1 MDVEKLSTEGI
12 IFKGAK
18 NPSNPKD
25 AQRVKTKAKKSS
37 YAKGTHGS
45 ASAKMKSEIK
55 KRVQARNKKKRMSF

>member
-12 IFKGAK
+12 VFKGAK

-25 AQRVKTKAKKSS
+25 ALRIKTKAKKSS

-45 ASAKMKSEIK
+45 DSAKMKSEIK
-55 KRVQARNKKKRMSF
+55 RRVAARGKNKNRG